1 MSPVPSAIHDL
12 VAQLIAIEKTRAAP
26 TSARMNVASQLCDRM
41 RIPLVRLAGQ
51 AGFHSLMARALTLA
65 KARAAPWLDVQIQP
79 DGSVSGLDGVDS
91 NAGAEIAI
99 QLLGLLVT
107 FIGEPLTR
115 QLVREVWPD
124 AATSE
129 ADGPDGTKS

>member
-1 MSPVPSAIHDL
+1 MSSVPSAIHIL
-12 VAQLIAIEKTRAAP
+12 VKRLIAIEESRGASN
-26 TSARMNVASQLCDRM
+26 SARINVASELCERL
-41 RIPLVRLAGQ
+41 RVPLVRLAGQ
-51 AGFHSLMARALTLA
+51 AGFRSLLTRALTLA
-65 KARAAPWLDVQIQP
+65 KARAAPLIDVQIRP
-79 DGSVSGLDGVDS
+79 DGTLSGLDGVDS
-91 NAGAEIAI
+91 DAGKEIAI

-129 ADGPDGTKS
+129 ADSTDGTK

>member
-1 MSPVPSAIHDL
+1 MSGVAI
-12 VAQLIAIEKTRAAP
+12 RA
-26 TSARMNVASQLCDRM
+26 
-41 RIPLVRLAGQ
+41 
-51 AGFHSLMARALTLA
+51 
-65 KARAAPWLDVQIQP
+65 
-79 DGSVSGLDGVDS
+79 DGSLDGTEQVDAA
-91 NAGAEIAI
+91 AGAEIVG

-129 ADGPDGTKS
+129 TDGQGGDRS